1 MQRKF
6 LAVTKRRP
14 STKPSIM
21 FSKRHTSALY
31 ETHERQ
37 YSTKFKRQ
45 DVLGK
50 KEKSYSIF
58 GPRAIVSLS
67 DDDPKT
73 LDLHL
78 QSLRPFFVKYPPF
91 EKYFK
96 EYIHQNLLEH
106 VIQPINRQITPG
118 LQTNN
123 KYESINNKL
132 KMQYNW
138 KSQKM
143 SFSYISI
150 GKYCFGP
157 VQTFEEK
164 PAFGN
169 YKLFDFL
176 HF

>member
-1 MQRKF
+1 
-6 LAVTKRRP
+6 
-14 STKPSIM
+14 M

-50 KEKSYSIF
+50 KEKS
-58 GPRAIVSLS
+58 LS

-78 QSLRPFFVKYPPF
+78 QSLRPLFVKYPPF

>member
-1 MQRKF
+1 
-6 LAVTKRRP
+6 
-14 STKPSIM
+14 M

-50 KEKSYSIF
+50 KEKIIQF
-58 GPRAIVSLS
+58 LDPEQLS
-67 DDDPKT
+67 ALVMMTRRLWTFIYKAFA
-73 LDLHL
+73 HL
-78 QSLRPFFVKYPPF
+78 KYPPF